1 MDFRLTEDDEMIRT
15 TVRDFARKEIAPI
28 ADELEQKE
36 EYPYE
41 ILKKLSA
48 LGITGLTIPE
58 KYGGSGGTFLQWCIA
73 IEEVGYACAST
84 ATILDTSWGLAGHCI
99 NEWGNEEQK
108 KRFLTPLAKGEKLG
122 AFGLTEADAGSDP
135 AAASTTAAK
144 DGNSY
149 ILNGTKV
156 FISNANEADIHVI
169 FATRNKALGHRG
181 MCAFIVEKGTP
192 GLSIGKQY
200 HKLGIRGAHNAEI
213 VLEDCRVPAENM
225 LGKEGT
231 GFRIAL
237 ATLDGGR
244 TAIGAL
250 AVGIAQA
257 SLDTGVKHTK
267 ERVQYGRA
275 IAQFQ
280 GTQFL
285 IADLATEIDAARL
298 LVYRAATMKDQGLP
312 FSVETAM
319 AKKYAGEVAIR
330 VTQKGIQMAGGYGYM
345 MDSPL
350 QRYMRDAKIM
360 EIYEG
365 TSEIMRLIIARQVI
379 GG

>member
-15 TVRDFARKEIAPI
+15 TVREFARKEIEPI
-28 ADELEQKE
+28 ADELDQNE
-36 EYPYE
+36 EYPFE
-41 ILKKLSA
+41 ILKKLAA

-58 KYGGSGGTFLQWCIA
+58 EYGGSGGTFFQWCLA
-73 IEEVGYACAST
+73 LEEISYACAGT
-84 ATILDTSWGLAGHCI
+84 ATILDTSWGLAAHCI

-135 AAASTTAAK
+135 AAAATTAVK

-169 FATRNKALGHRG
+169 FATRNKSLGHRG

-200 HKLGIRGAHNAEI
+200 HKLGIRAAHNAEV
-213 VLEDCRVPAENM
+213 VLQDCRVPAENM
-225 LGKEGT
+225 LGPET
-231 GFRIAL
+231 RGFSVAL
-237 ATLDGGR
+237 STLDGGR
-244 TAIGAL
+244 AAIGAL
-250 AVGIAQA
+250 SIGIAQA
-257 SLDTGVKHTK
+257 ALDAAVKHTK

-275 IAQFQ
+275 IAHFQ
-280 GTQFL
+280 GIQFL
-285 IADLATEIDAARL
+285 IADLATEIEAARL
-298 LVYRAATMKDQGLP
+298 LVYRAASLKDRGQP
-312 FSVETAM
+312 FTVETAM
-319 AKKYAGEVAIR
+319 AKKFAGEVAMK
-330 VTQKGIQMAGGYGYM
+330 VTQKGIQMWGGYGYM
-345 MDSPL
+345 MDSPM
-350 QRYMRDAKIM
+350 QRYFRDAKIM

-365 TSEIMRLIIARQVI
+365 TSEMMRLIIARRVI
-379 GG
+379 G